1 MDRQDLNQGI
11 RDEGISKFALERVEA
26 AHERSNKRLWIIILI
41 LLALLAGTIA
51 SAHITV
57 NAVNEKWAKIL
68 SEYEFEN
75 YEVDMSTE
83 GDSDAVY
90 NYIGKDGDIY
100 NAGTDSR
107 KKTNGQEENRNDQG
121 KGEAV

>member
-51 SAHITV
+51 SALITV

-100 NAGTDSR
+100 NAGTD
-107 KKTNGQEENRNDQG
+107 KGKTADAEEESEKR
-121 KGEAV
+121 

>member
-1 MDRQDLNQGI
+1 MDSEKRNQGV

-41 LLALLAGTIA
+41 LLALLSA
-51 SAHITV
+51 SILGGYI
-57 NAVNEKWAKIL
+57 AVNIVNDKWAKIF
-68 SEYEFEN
+68 EQYDFEN
-75 YEVDMSTE
+75 YEVDLSSE

-100 NAGTDSR
+100 NAGENKSKTADAEEESR
-107 KKTNGQEENRNDQG
+107 ER
-121 KGEAV
+121 